1 MSGWQEAP
9 VLWRWKEHRARTGS
23 SQCQILIA
31 ELNDRKQW
39 QTDRVGGECH
49 DQQNGQE
56 SDQIDLQQI
65 ALEGVADIVSDMGCL
80 LRNCTQKKG
89 FNCWD

>member
-65 ALEGVADIVSDMGCL
+65 ALEGVADIVSGMGMPVAEL
-80 LRNCTQKKG
+80 YTKER
-89 FNCWD
+89 F